1 MKKRIPLYLLLAVCF
16 DLNAQTVNVA
26 PNATEHLSGE
36 VCYYEEIT
44 YNLWNLRLFDAPDQ
58 RGQQIVQAI
67 KRPQSIEC
75 HEFDANGNET
85 VITRYV
91 QRDANVGSIG
101 FDDDGNIGFTANE
114 ISRAVPDT
122 RTVKSYDS
130 SGRLITTRTWS
141 FNLGDS
147 ALVLSDSCVY
157 DSTGVFCGIIM
168 LRDSISLPN
177 RYESLDRNGSYSITY
192 PDGTAE
198 SYRYDSEH
206 QLTRYRDRDRTTV
219 RYSYDERGS
228 VIHQTSEWE
237 NGGTLNVIF
246 TDYEYDE
253 YGNWTRCTRQVKD
266 PGNPPRSTKILE
278 RTFIY
283 R

>member
-1 MKKRIPLYLLLAVCF
+1 MKKRIPLYLFLSVCF

-36 VCYYEEIT
+36 VCYFEEIT

-58 RGQQIVQAI
+58 RGQQTAQAI

-157 DSTGVFCGIIM
+157 DSTGVLCAIIM
-168 LRDSISLPN
+168 LRDSVSLPN

-228 VIHQTSEWE
+228 VTHQTSEWD

-246 TDYEYDE
+246 TNYEYDE